1 MMSYA
6 SSIGTRSSLFKIQAI
21 QMDKLNTAIPRE
33 GLLVIDSSFPI
44 SDGQKS

>member
-1 MMSYA
+1 MMSYV
-6 SSIGTRSSLFKIQAI
+6 SSIGTRSSSFKIQAI

-33 GLLVIDSSFPI
+33 GLVIDSSFPI

>member
-33 GLLVIDSSFPI
+33 VLVIDSSFPI